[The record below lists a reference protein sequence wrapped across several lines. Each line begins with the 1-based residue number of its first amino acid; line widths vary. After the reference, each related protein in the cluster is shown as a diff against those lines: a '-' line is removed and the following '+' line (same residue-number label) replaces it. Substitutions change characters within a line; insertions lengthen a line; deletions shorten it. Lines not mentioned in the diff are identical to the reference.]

1 MNAPTRAE
9 FLARR
14 MAGIGGSDLAAVLG
28 LSPYKT
34 PFQLWQEKTGRF
46 ENDFSPAQEERMHWG
61 NVLEDVVA
69 RHYADQRTCKVQR
82 INAQMVH
89 RDWPIIIGNVDRV
102 RVIEG
107 SRARWDAQA
116 GRILGAD
123 AVLEV
128 KTASAFAAQD
138 KDSWGEP
145 GTDQV
150 PQHYWMQ
157 VQHYLGISGLPCA
170 DLAVLFG
177 GQQFRVYTIAA
188 DAALQRDMFDQ
199 ASDWWQ
205 RHVAT
210 DTPPDPSTEA
220 EARLAWATHREGKQT
235 IADMATAERVAELH
249 RVKAQIKAL
258 EEEEQLLRDQICCA
272 FGDAEAITWQGRKLA
287 SWKANAPSQKTDWK
301 AAYLD
306 LCPTSEHTQQFTT
319 TTPGARVL
327 RLATVKE

>member
-46 ENDFSPAQEERMHWG
+46 EPDFSPEQQERMHWG

-69 RHYADQRTCKVQR
+69 RHYADERGCKVQR
-82 INAQMVH
+82 VNAQMVH

-102 RVIEG
+102 RVTEG
-107 SRARWDAQA
+107 SRARWDDAEH
-116 GRILGAD
+116 RILGAD

-138 KDSWGEP
+138 KDSWGEA

-157 VQHYLGISGLPCA
+157 VQHYLGISGLPWA

-177 GQQFRVYTIAA
+177 GQQFRVYTIHA
-188 DAALQRDMFDQ
+188 DTALQRDMFAQ

-205 RHVAT
+205 CHVAT
-210 DTPPDPSTEA
+210 DTPPDPSNEA
-220 EARLAWATHREGKQT
+220 EAKLAWATHRVGAQVMASPD
-235 IADMATAERVAELH
+235 IAAAVQDLCD
-249 RVKAQIKAL
+249 VKDQIKAL
-258 EEEEQLLRDQICCA
+258 KAEEQRLRDLICPA
-272 FGDAEAITWQGRKLA
+272 FGDAEALTYQGQKLA

-306 LCPTSEHTQQFTT
+306 LTPTAEHTQQFTT
-319 TTPGARVL
+319 TSPGARVL
-327 RLATVKE
+327 RLAAIKE